1 MRDNFCFSCI
11 YPNFFFSRFGPRKS
25 EIICKDN
32 DGNKLSKKIIF
43 SYYLYGY
50 ICISNYYIQ
59 FIVKKLFLFGD
70 LETIFF
76 SSFCAFLQKKLWLL
90 SVDYS
95 MYREL
100 YVHKILC
107 MIESTSGSIKNV
119 LWIFLLITAKKIVL
133 MWSMCTI
140 SCYLFIIWTLYAVN
154 LFCMALGDSYQ
165 LGNFWSKCLNW
176 NLTQIKWRSFI
187 NRLIN
192 T

>member
-1 MRDNFCFSCI
+1 MFLSK
-11 YPNFFFSRFGPRKS
+11 FFFSHFGPRKS

-59 FIVKKLFLFGD
+59 FIVKNC
-70 LETIFF
+70 FF
-76 SSFCAFLQKKLWLL
+76 SVIWKQFFFLPSVLFFIKLWLL

-107 MIESTSGSIKNV
+107 MIESTSGSIKKCIMNIFIHYCEKNCINVISVCDKLLFIHNLDTLCCQFILCDFRGNLINLKISDRNV
-119 LWIFLLITAKKIVL
+119 LIGIWHNLSEDLLIID
-133 MWSMCTI
+133 W
-140 SCYLFIIWTLYAVN
+140 
-154 LFCMALGDSYQ
+154 
-165 LGNFWSKCLNW
+165 
-176 NLTQIKWRSFI
+176 
-187 NRLIN
+187 
-192 T
+192 

>member
-1 MRDNFCFSCI
+1 MMETNFQKRSFFLIIFMDIYVYRTTTFNSLLKNCFFSVI
-11 YPNFFFSRFGPRKS
+11 WKQFFFLPS
-25 EIICKDN
+25 
-32 DGNKLSKKIIF
+32 
-43 SYYLYGY
+43 
-50 ICISNYYIQ
+50 
-59 FIVKKLFLFGD
+59 VLFFK
-70 LETIFF
+70 
-76 SSFCAFLQKKLWLL
+76 KKLWLL

-119 LWIFLLITAKKIVL
+119 LWIFLFITAKKIVL
-133 MWSMCTI
+133 MWSVCTI
-140 SCYLFIIWTLYAVN
+140 SCYSFIIWTLYAVN

-165 LGNFWSKCLNW
+165 FGNFWSKCLNW